1 MQNKLTTLLIDLS
14 QQVLQLLDETGGP
27 LGQYPVSTGARGAGE
42 LTGSQQTP
50 RGWHRIH
57 ALIGGDQPSGAVFVA
72 RQATGEVYSPALA
85 AEHPDRD
92 WILSRIVW
100 LDGLEPGFNLGG
112 QVGTLQRYI
121 YLHGTPDSEPMGQP
135 ASHGCI
141 RMRNEDLI
149 ALFPL
154 LSETVQVNIVAQR
167 ARAQVVNVDTATAAA
182 YFASQGVPYDP
193 QAQAILLQYGM
204 HYSSFLGG
212 LQLNHDGEIAQLCA
226 RDLHPDLLLSLLHRA
241 NLTRRYAAL
250 DDPPWLRSQ
259 TEWPASRLQEL
270 GLQRLS
276 PHTDRFF
283 LPID

>member
-14 QQVLQLLDETGGP
+14 QQRLQLLDETGTL
-27 LGQYPVSTGARGAGE
+27 LGTYPVSTGARGAGE

-57 ALIGGDQPSGAVFVA
+57 ALIGKDEPPGAVFVA
-72 RQATGEVYSPALA
+72 RQPTGEIYSPALA
-85 AEHPDRD
+85 AQHPSRD

-112 QVGTLQRYI
+112 SVGTLQRYI

-149 ALFPL
+149 ALFPHL
-154 LSETVQVNIVAQR
+154 TESVRVHIVAQR
-167 ARAQVVNVDTATAAA
+167 ERAQVVNVDTQMAAA
-182 YFASQGVPYDP
+182 YFANQGLPHDP
-193 QAQAILLQYGM
+193 QAQTILLQYGL
-204 HYSSFLGG
+204 HFDGWLGG
-212 LQLNHDGEIAQLCA
+212 LQLNASGEITRLCA
-226 RDLHPDLLLSLLHRA
+226 TDVHPDLFRRLLLRA
-241 NLTRRYAAL
+241 GLTRRYAGLVGPA
-250 DDPPWLRSQ
+250 WLAPQ
-259 TEWPASRLQEL
+259 TDWPASRLQEL
-270 GLQRLS
+270 GLQPLS

-283 LPID
+283 LPLD